1 MCMIDDAERVAFC
14 STTIRTAR
22 KTHVCTECR
31 RIIQIGETYTYSAY
45 GFEGSVG
52 TNKSCSHCQAATN
65 WLYRH
70 CGGACFGA
78 VKEDLI
84 EHYDSGYRED
94 GLEALVVGIRRK
106 WKDLQGDGLL
116 PVSHLEEKAIAPIL

>member
-1 MCMIDDAERVAFC
+1 MIDDAERVSFC
-14 STTIRTAR
+14 SSTIRTAR

-31 RIIQIGETYTYSAY
+31 RRIQIGEKYTYAAY
-45 GFEGSVG
+45 GLEGSVG
-52 TNKSCSHCQAATN
+52 TNKRCAHCQVATK
-65 WLYRH
+65 WLVKH

-84 EHYDSGYRED
+84 EHYDSGYREN

-106 WKDLQGDGLL
+106 WAASQGEGLL
-116 PVSHLEEKAIAPIL
+116 PLPVVEKGEVTA